1 MLKST
6 LAWRYTL
13 LRYRS
18 LLCIAFIL
26 TAAACSVSVASAQQ
40 YSPDLYKE
48 MQWRMIGP
56 FRGGR
61 TRAATGV
68 PGQQNVFYVAP
79 VDGGVW
85 KSNDYGRTWNPIF
98 DGEPTQSIGD
108 IAVAPSDP
116 KIIYVSSGEALQ
128 RPDLSVGDGI
138 YKSTDAGKTWIHL
151 GLRDGQQ
158 IPALAIDPHD
168 PNRVFAAV
176 LGHPYGPNAERGIF
190 RSTDGGKSWQK
201 VLYKDEKTG
210 GYAVAIDPA
219 NPKTVYATLWQARQ
233 GPSEDDNSYTGTEGG
248 IFKSTDGGGTWH
260 KLTKGLP
267 DDLVQANIAIAPSQP
282 NTIYATIATTH
293 PGGYESGDGLG
304 FMRSDNGGES
314 WYRTTDDARPVMLIG
329 GGDLPMPKVD
339 PQNPDVVY
347 STSIVTVRSTD
358 GGKTWTSLR
367 GAPGG
372 DDYQNIWINPN
383 NPKIILLV
391 SDQGALV
398 SVNGGETWSS
408 WYNQP
413 TAQLY
418 HVAVTNGFPYFV
430 CSGQQESGSVC
441 TATRG
446 NTGEI
451 TFRDWRPVG
460 VIEYGYVAPD
470 PLNPDIIYGAGRTEV
485 SKYHWSTGQV
495 QNVTPIP
502 FEGKYRA
509 DRTEPIV
516 FSPVDPHVLY
526 YAANVLFKTTDGG
539 ESWQTISPDLAR
551 KDPGLPESLN
561 DLTPSQA
568 ERARKQRGAIYALA
582 PSFMDLNTIWAGTDD
597 GLVWITRDGGKNWSN
612 ITPPELT
619 SWSKVTQIA
628 ASSFDNDSAYVSV
641 SRMRINDL
649 RPYIYRTH
657 DGGKSWQLITAGL
670 PDAPVNA
677 VREDPVRK
685 GLLFAAAETGVW
697 VSFDDGDHWQ
707 SLQLNLPHTSM
718 RDLAIHDDDLIV
730 ATHGRSFWILDGI
743 SPLRQISDAAGS
755 QEANL
760 FKPAEAYRVR
770 RSTNTDTPLPAD
782 EPAGQNPPNGAII
795 DYSLAQAA
803 NGPVT
808 LEILDSQGKLVR
820 RYSSADPPEL
830 TKEELQ
836 KQMIPTYW
844 VRMPETLGAAAGMHR
859 WVWDLHYSA
868 PIATHYEYPISA
880 VPHRTPRVPQGPLAV
895 PGEYSVRLTVDGK
908 SYTVPLMVKIDP
920 RVKATQ
926 VQLEQE
932 FNAETRLASML
943 TESSKAEL
951 HALSTRDQLK
961 KLEAS
966 AKGAIAKS
974 IKDFDERLNP
984 LLGGKKKDSDEDN
997 SQPDLGSVN
1006 LEVFS
1011 LYKSVGQADAAPT
1024 PAQMQAIAKVEQELN
1039 PLVQRWEQI
1048 NGSLSE
1054 LNSQL
1059 KNANLPPV
1067 NPELKPETQ
1076 AARANEE

>member
-1 MLKST
+1 MLRCS
-6 LAWRYTL
+6 RMV
-13 LRYRS
+13 
-18 LLCIAFIL
+18 CIALLFAN
-26 TAAACSVSVASAQQ
+26 AAFSVSVAGAQQ

-48 MQWRMIGP
+48 MRWRMIGP

-61 TRAATGV
+61 TRAAVGV
-68 PGQQNVFYVAP
+68 PGQPNLFYVAP
-79 VDGGVW
+79 VNGGVW

-108 IAVAPSDP
+108 IAIAPSDP
-116 KIIYVSSGEALQ
+116 NLIYVSSGEGLQ

-138 YKSTDAGKTWIHL
+138 YKSTDAGNTWIHL

-158 IPALAIDPHD
+158 IPALAVDPQN
-168 PNRVFAAV
+168 PNRIFAAV

-190 RSTDGGKSWQK
+190 RSTDGGNSWQK

-219 NPKTVYATLWQARQ
+219 NPNVVYATLWQARQ
-233 GPSEDDNSYTGTEGG
+233 GPSEDENSYTGTEGG
-248 IFKSTDGGGTWH
+248 IFKSTDGGSTWR
-260 KLTKGLP
+260 KLTNGLP
-267 DDLVQANIAIAPSQP
+267 VDLVQANIAIAPSQP

-314 WYRTTDDARPVMLIG
+314 WYQTTGDPRPKMLIG

-339 PQNPDVVY
+339 PKNPNVVY

-358 GGKTWTSLR
+358 GGKTWRSLR

-418 HVAVTNGFPYFV
+418 HVAVTNGFPYLV

-451 TFRDWRPVG
+451 TFRDWRSVG
-460 VIEYGYVAPD
+460 VIEYGHVAPD
-470 PLNPDIIYGAGRTEV
+470 PLDPDIIYGAGRSEV

-502 FEGKYRA
+502 IAGKYRT
-509 DRTEPIV
+509 DRTEPIM

-526 YAANVLFKTTDGG
+526 YAANVLFTTKDGG
-539 ESWQTISPDLAR
+539 ESWQTISPDLTR
-551 KDPGLPESLN
+551 KNPVLPHSLR
-561 DLTPSQA
+561 DLTPKQA
-568 ERARKQRGAIYALA
+568 ESALRRRGAIYALA
-582 PSFMDLNTIWAGTDD
+582 PSFKDLNTIWAGTDD

-619 SWSKVTQIA
+619 SWNKVTQIA
-628 ASSFDNDSAYVSV
+628 ASPYDNDSAYVSV
-641 SRMRINDL
+641 SRMRIDDL
-649 RPYIYRTH
+649 HPYIYRTR
-657 DGGKSWQLITAGL
+657 DGGKSWQLIAVGL

-685 GLLFAAAETGVW
+685 GLLFAATETGVF
-697 VSFDDGDHWQ
+697 VSFDDGGHWQ

-730 ATHGRSFWILDGI
+730 ATHGRSFWILDDVT
-743 SPLRQISDAAGS
+743 PLRHISEAAAS
-755 QEANL
+755 KNYL
-760 FKPAEAYRVR
+760 FTPAEAYRVR

-782 EPAGQNPPNGAII
+782 EPAGQNPPDGAII
-795 DYSLAQAA
+795 NYSLAQSST
-803 NGPVT
+803 GPVT
-808 LEILDSQGKLVR
+808 LEILDSQGTLVR
-820 RYSSADPPEL
+820 RYSSNDMPEQ
-830 TKEELQ
+830 TQEELQ
-836 KQMIPTYW
+836 RQMIPTYW
-844 VRMPETLGAAAGMHR
+844 LRAPKQLGTAAGMHR
-859 WVWDLHYSA
+859 WVWDLHYS
-868 PIATHYEYPISA
+868 PPLATHYEYPISA
-880 VPHRTPRVPQGPLAV
+880 VPYKTPRVPQGPLAM
-895 PGEYSVRLTVDGK
+895 PSEYTVRLTCEGK
-908 SYTVPLMVKIDP
+908 SYTAPLVVKMDP
-920 RVKATQ
+920 RVKATKA
-926 VQLEQE
+926 QLQQE

-961 KLEAS
+961 KLTAS
-966 AKGAIAKS
+966 AKGTVVQS
-974 IKDFDERLNP
+974 INNLNEQLDP
-984 LLGGKKKDSDEDN
+984 LLGAEKKDSEDDKPN
-997 SQPDLGSVN
+997 LGSVN
-1006 LEVFS
+1006 LALLS
-1011 LYKSVGQADAAPT
+1011 LYKGVGQADAAPT
-1024 PAQMQAIAKVEQELN
+1024 SSQMQAIAQLEQELS
-1039 PLVQRWEQI
+1039 PLMRHWEQI
-1048 NGSLSE
+1048 NTDLAQ

-1059 KNANLPPV
+1059 KNANLSPV
-1067 NPELKPETQ
+1067 NPELKPTTE
-1076 AARANEE
+1076 AAQANEE